1 MGEVFNRGITFSGQ
15 HRQFVLMRKS
25 QKPSSLRNEILSVVL
40 FSVSLVMFLSLISY
54 YDKDHSLFYYTNHP
68 QKIHNLL
75 GIIGS
80 NLSALLFQ
88 GFGFS
93 AFLLVVAVFHL
104 SVRLFITLKFSFR
117 PLKVL
122 SFLGLMFSTS
132 GLINLNLGK
141 VTFFNFSGNAG
152 GLLGLIVSD
161 FLIKYLNKPGANI
174 LLILVL
180 VLSLRLYTN
189 LSFIRLGRFIFIG
202 LTFLGKGLFFLFQ
215 TGKEIFT
222 QKKTDRAETKPLKE
236 KEPLPLFREREE
248 PQIIQKEPVIIAP
261 PAPDKIPPEKPNP
274 SPQPILPSGF
284 KLPPLTLLH
293 DPQREVTQIEREF
306 LLQNSRLLENKLND
320 FGVQATVVNVHP
332 GPVVTL
338 YELEPAP
345 GVKINRIVNLADDLA
360 LGLKAMGIRIIA
372 PIPGRGAI
380 GVEIPNKNRETV
392 FFKEIVGQ
400 EKFLQNE
407 SPLTLGMGKDIY
419 GMPIIADLAKMPHLL
434 IAGTTGSG
442 KSVFINSMIC
452 SILYKALP
460 TDVKLLFIDPKRSE
474 LTLYED
480 IPHLI
485 YPVVTDA
492 KQAAEALRWAVEEME
507 RRYHSLARMGA
518 RDIWVYNQKVL
529 KSQASMLLADS
540 AENGEEVPPQ
550 KMPWIVIVIDELA
563 NLMTVAT
570 REVEWLLARLAQMA
584 RAAGIH
590 LLVATQRPSVDIVTG
605 TIKANFPA
613 RISFRLSTK
622 TDSRIILDCNG
633 AENLLNQGDMLFLS
647 PRSGRIK
654 RLQGPFLSDDE
665 ILRIVEFLKEQAKPE
680 YQELHLE
687 VAEETSDD
695 SAEVTD
701 EKYREAVVLV
711 TNLGQASIS
720 LIQRKLRIG
729 YNRAARMI
737 EKMEE
742 DGIVGPSDG
751 VKPREVLRKMVD
763 I

>member
-1 MGEVFNRGITFSGQ
+1 
-15 HRQFVLMRKS
+15 MRKP
-25 QKPSSLRNEILSVVL
+25 QKPSSLRNEIFAVIL
-40 FSVSLVMFLSLISY
+40 FTVSLVTFLSLVSY
-54 YDKDHSLFYYTNHP
+54 YAEDPSLSYYTNHP

-80 NLSALLFQ
+80 CLSDFLFQ
-88 GFGFS
+88 SFGFS
-93 AFLLVVAVFHL
+93 AFLMVAGVFHL
-104 SVRLFITLKFSFR
+104 SIRLFITLKFSFR
-117 PLKVL
+117 PLKGL
-122 SFLGLMFSTS
+122 SFLGLLFSTA
-132 GLINLNLGK
+132 GLLSLNLGR
-141 VTFFNFSGNAG
+141 VTFLNFWGNAG
-152 GLLGLIVSD
+152 GLLGVIVSG
-161 FLIKYLNKPGANI
+161 FLIKYLNKPGTDI
-174 LLILVL
+174 LLLLIL

-189 LSFIRLGRFIFIG
+189 FSFIRLGRYCVTALF
-202 LTFLGKGLFFLFQ
+202 FLGNGLFFLFQ
-215 TGKEIFT
+215 SGKKIFT
-222 QKKTDRAETKPLKE
+222 RKKGDRGKPGTPKE
-236 KEPLPLFREREE
+236 KEPLPFFRKKEE
-248 PQIIQKEPVIIAP
+248 TPIIQKEPVIVAP
-261 PAPDKIPPEKPNP
+261 PAPEKISPEKPK
-274 SPQPILPSGF
+274 SSSQPTLPSGF
-284 KLPPLTLLH
+284 KFPPLTLLH
-293 DPQREVTQIEREF
+293 DPQREVTQIEKEF

-320 FGVQATVVNVHP
+320 FGVQAKVVNVHP

-400 EKFLQNE
+400 DKFIHNE

-442 KSVFINSMIC
+442 KSVFLNSMIC

-507 RRYHSLARMGA
+507 RRYHLLARMGA
-518 RDIWVYNQKVL
+518 RDIWIYNQKVAT
-529 KSQASMLLADS
+529 SQASTLLSDS
-540 AENGEEVPPQ
+540 AENEEEMPPQ
-550 KMPWIVIVIDELA
+550 KMPWVVIVIDELA

-605 TIKANFPA
+605 TIKANFAA
-613 RISFRLSTK
+613 RISFRLATK

-665 ILRIVEFLKEQAKPE
+665 IMRIVEFLKEQAKPE

-695 SAEVTD
+695 SADVTD
-701 EKYREAVVLV
+701 EKYREAVELV

-751 VKPREVLRKMVD
+751 VKPREVFRKMVD

>member
-1 MGEVFNRGITFSGQ
+1 
-15 HRQFVLMRKS
+15 
-25 QKPSSLRNEILSVVL
+25 
-40 FSVSLVMFLSLISY
+40 
-54 YDKDHSLFYYTNHP
+54 
-68 QKIHNLL
+68 
-75 GIIGS
+75 
-80 NLSALLFQ
+80 
-88 GFGFS
+88 
-93 AFLLVVAVFHL
+93 
-104 SVRLFITLKFSFR
+104 
-117 PLKVL
+117 
-122 SFLGLMFSTS
+122 
-132 GLINLNLGK
+132 
-141 VTFFNFSGNAG
+141 
-152 GLLGLIVSD
+152 
-161 FLIKYLNKPGANI
+161 
-174 LLILVL
+174 
-180 VLSLRLYTN
+180 
-189 LSFIRLGRFIFIG
+189 
-202 LTFLGKGLFFLFQ
+202 
-215 TGKEIFT
+215 
-222 QKKTDRAETKPLKE
+222 
-236 KEPLPLFREREE
+236 
-248 PQIIQKEPVIIAP
+248 
-261 PAPDKIPPEKPNP
+261 
-274 SPQPILPSGF
+274 
-284 KLPPLTLLH
+284 
-293 DPQREVTQIEREF
+293 
-306 LLQNSRLLENKLND
+306 
-320 FGVQATVVNVHP
+320 
-332 GPVVTL
+332 
-338 YELEPAP
+338 
-345 GVKINRIVNLADDLA
+345 
-360 LGLKAMGIRIIA
+360 
-372 PIPGRGAI
+372 
-380 GVEIPNKNRETV
+380 VEIPNKNRETV
-392 FFKEIVGQ
+392 CFKEIVGQ

-419 GMPIIADLAKMPHLL
+419 GMPIIANLAKMPHLL

-460 TDVKLLFIDPKRSE
+460 TDVKLLIIDPKRSE

-507 RRYHSLARMGA
+507 RRYHLLARMGA
-518 RDIWVYNQKVL
+518 RDIWVYNQKVV
-529 KSQASMLLADS
+529 KSQASTPLSDS
-540 AENGEEVPPQ
+540 AENGEEMPPQ

-605 TIKANFPA
+605 TIKANFAA
-613 RISFRLSTK
+613 RISFRLATK

-654 RLQGPFLSDDE
+654 RIHGPFLSDDE
-665 ILRIVEFLKEQAKPE
+665 IRRIVEFLKEQAKPE
-680 YQELHLE
+680 YQELHLK
-687 VAEETSDD
+687 VAEETADD
-695 SAEVTD
+695 SADVTD
-701 EKYREAVVLV
+701 EKYREAVTLV

-751 VKPREVLRKMVD
+751 VKPREVLRKMMD

>member
-1 MGEVFNRGITFSGQ
+1 
-15 HRQFVLMRKS
+15 MRKP
-25 QKPSSLRNEILSVVL
+25 QKPSSLRNEVLSVIL
-40 FSVSLVMFLSLISY
+40 FAVSLVMFLSLISY
-54 YDKDHSLFYYTNHP
+54 YAKDPSLSYYTNRP
-68 QKIHNLL
+68 QTIHNLL

-80 NLSALLFQ
+80 CLADLLFQ

-93 AFLLVVAVFHL
+93 AFLLVVAFFHL

-117 PLKVL
+117 LLKSL
-122 SFLGLMFSTS
+122 SFLGLMFSTA
-132 GLINLNLGK
+132 GLLNLNLGK
-141 VTFFNFSGNAG
+141 VTLINFSGNAG
-152 GLLGLIVSD
+152 GLLGSILSD
-161 FLIKYLNKPGANI
+161 FLIKYLNKAGSNI

-180 VLSLRLYTN
+180 VLSLRLYAN
-189 LSFIRLGRFIFIG
+189 FSFIQLGRFIFIG
-202 LTFLGKGLFFLFQ
+202 LTFLGKGLLFLFK
-215 TGKEIFT
+215 TGKKIFT
-222 QKKTDRAETKPLKE
+222 QKKADRAETKPLKK

-261 PAPDKIPPEKPNP
+261 PAPDKISPEKPKTP
-274 SPQPILPSGF
+274 AQVTLPSGF

-419 GMPIIADLAKMPHLL
+419 GMPIIANLAKMPHLL

-460 TDVKLLFIDPKRSE
+460 TDVKLLIIDPKRSE

-507 RRYHSLARMGA
+507 RRYHLLARMGA
-518 RDIWVYNQKVL
+518 RDIWAYNQKVV
-529 KSQASMLLADS
+529 KPQASTLLSDS
-540 AENGEEVPPQ
+540 AENGEEMPPQ

-605 TIKANFPA
+605 TIKANFAA
-613 RISFRLSTK
+613 RISFRLATK

-654 RLQGPFLSDDE
+654 RIHGPFLSDDE
-665 ILRIVEFLKEQAKPE
+665 IRRIVEFLKEQAKPE

-687 VAEETSDD
+687 VAEETADD
-695 SAEVTD
+695 SADVTD
-701 EKYREAVVLV
+701 EKYREAVALV

-751 VKPREVLRKMVD
+751 VKPREVLRKMMD

>member
-1 MGEVFNRGITFSGQ
+1 
-15 HRQFVLMRKS
+15 MRKP
-25 QKPSSLRNEILSVVL
+25 QKQSSLRNEILSVIL

-54 YDKDHSLFYYTNHP
+54 HAKDPSLFYYTNHP

-88 GFGFS
+88 GFGLS
-93 AFLLVVAVFHL
+93 AFLLVLAVLHF
-104 SVRLFITLKFSFR
+104 SIRLFISLKFSFR
-117 PLKVL
+117 LLKSL
-122 SFLGLMFSTS
+122 SFLGLLFSTA
-132 GLINLNLGK
+132 GLLNLNLGEI
-141 VTFFNFSGNAG
+141 TFINFSGTAG
-152 GLLGLIVSD
+152 GLLGLMVSD
-161 FLIKYLNKPGANI
+161 FLIKYLNKAGSNI

-189 LSFIRLGRFIFIG
+189 FSFIRLERFIFNG
-202 LTFLGKGLFFLFQ
+202 LTFLGKGLFLLFQ
-215 TGKEIFT
+215 TGKKIFT
-222 QKKTDRAETKPLKE
+222 QKKTGRAETKPLKK
-236 KEPLPLFREREE
+236 KEQLPLFREREE
-248 PQIIQKEPVIIAP
+248 PEIIQKEPVIIAP
-261 PAPDKIPPEKPNP
+261 PAPEKISPEKPK
-274 SPQPILPSGF
+274 SSHQPTLPSGF

-320 FGVQATVVNVHP
+320 FGVQATVINVHP

-392 FFKEIVGQ
+392 FFKEIIGQ
-400 EKFLQNE
+400 EKFLHNE

-419 GMPIIADLAKMPHLL
+419 GLPIIADLAKMPHLL

-442 KSVFINSMIC
+442 KSVFLNSMIC

-474 LTLYED
+474 LTLYAD

-507 RRYHSLARMGA
+507 RRYRSLARMGA
-518 RDIWVYNQKVL
+518 RDIWVYNQKVAT
-529 KSQASMLLADS
+529 SQASTLLSDS
-540 AENGEEVPPQ
+540 AENGEEEPPQ

-605 TIKANFPA
+605 TIKANFAA
-613 RISFRLSTK
+613 RISFRLATK

-687 VAEETSDD
+687 VAEETTDD

-701 EKYREAVVLV
+701 EKYREAVELV

-751 VKPREVLRKMVD
+751 VKPREVYRKMVD

>member
-1 MGEVFNRGITFSGQ
+1 
-15 HRQFVLMRKS
+15 MRKS
-25 QKPSSLRNEILSVVL
+25 QKPSSLRNEILSVIL

-54 YDKDHSLFYYTNHP
+54 YAKDSSLSYYTNRP

-80 NLSALLFQ
+80 CLSDLLFQ

-93 AFLLVVAVFHL
+93 AFLLAVAVFHL

-117 PLKVL
+117 PLKGL
-122 SFLGLMFSTS
+122 SFLGFMFSTA
-132 GLINLNLGK
+132 GLLNLSLGK

-392 FFKEIVGQ
+392 FFKEIIGQ
-400 EKFLQNE
+400 EKFLHNE

-442 KSVFINSMIC
+442 KSVFLNSMIC

-492 KQAAEALRWAVEEME
+492 KQAAEALRWAVEGME

-518 RDIWVYNQKVL
+518 RDIWVYNQKVV

-540 AENGEEVPPQ
+540 AENGEELPPQ

-605 TIKANFPA
+605 TIKANFAA
-613 RISFRLSTK
+613 RISFRLATK

-665 ILRIVEFLKEQAKPE
+665 ILRIVEFLKGQAKPE

-687 VAEETSDD
+687 VADETSDD

-701 EKYREAVVLV
+701 EKYREAVALV

-751 VKPREVLRKMVD
+751 VKPREVYRKMVD

>member
-1 MGEVFNRGITFSGQ
+1 
-15 HRQFVLMRKS
+15 MRKS
-25 QKPSSLRNEILSVVL
+25 QKPSSLGNEILSVVL
-40 FSVSLVMFLSLISY
+40 FTFSLVMLLSLISY
-54 YDKDHSLFYYTNHP
+54 HAEDPSFSYYTNRP
-68 QKIHNLL
+68 QQIHNFL

-80 NLSALLFQ
+80 YFSDLLFQ
-88 GFGFS
+88 TFGLS
-93 AFLLVVAVFHL
+93 SFLLVVASFHL

-117 PLKVL
+117 LLKSL
-122 SFLGLMFSTS
+122 NFIGLIFSTA
-132 GLINLNLGK
+132 GLLSLSLGK
-141 VTFFNFSGNAG
+141 IILLNFSGNAG
-152 GLLGLIVSD
+152 GLLGLIISD
-161 FLIKYLNKPGANI
+161 FLIRYLNTMGSNI

-180 VLSLRLYTN
+180 VVCLRLYTN
-189 LSFIRLGRFIFIG
+189 FSFIHLGRLFLKLFVS
-202 LTFLGKGLFFLFQ
+202 LGKIFLSLFQ
-215 TGKEIFT
+215 LGEKFFS
-222 QKKTDRAETKPLKE
+222 QKKTTIAETKPLKE
-236 KEPLPLFREREE
+236 KEPVSFFQGKKE
-248 PQIIQKEPVIIAP
+248 PQIVQKEPVITTP
-261 PAPDKIPPEKPNP
+261 PANEKVTPDKPKAPH
-274 SPQPILPSGF
+274 QPTTPPSGF
-284 KLPPLTLLH
+284 NLPPLSLLH
-293 DPQREVTQIEREF
+293 DPKKEVTQLERDV

-372 PIPGRGAI
+372 PIPGKGAI
-380 GVEIPNKNRETV
+380 GVEIPNKSRETV
-392 FFKEIVGQ
+392 YFKEIVGQ

-419 GMPIIADLAKMPHLL
+419 GMSIIADLAKMPHLL

-460 TDVKLLFIDPKRSE
+460 AEVKLLIVDPKRSE
-474 LTLYED
+474 LTLYEE

-492 KQAAEALRWAVEEME
+492 KQSAEALRWAVEEME
-507 RRYHSLARMGA
+507 RRYHLLAKMGA
-518 RDIWVYNQKVL
+518 RDIWMYNQKIN
-529 KSQASMLLADS
+529 KAQTGMLLSDS
-540 AENGEEVPPQ
+540 AENGEEAPPQ
-550 KMPWIVIVIDELA
+550 KMAWIVIVIDELA

-590 LLVATQRPSVDIVTG
+590 LLVATQRPSVDIITG
-605 TIKANFPA
+605 TIKANFAA
-613 RISFRLSTK
+613 RISFRLATK

-654 RLQGPFLSDDE
+654 RIHGPFLSDDE
-665 ILRIVEFLKEQAKPE
+665 ILRIVEFLKNQAKPE

-687 VAEETSDD
+687 ASEETSDD
-695 SAEVTD
+695 TTEITD
-701 EKYREAVVLV
+701 EKYREAVALV

-729 YNRAARMI
+729 YNRAARII

-751 VKPREVLRKMVD
+751 VKPREVFRKMVD

>member
-1 MGEVFNRGITFSGQ
+1 
-15 HRQFVLMRKS
+15 MRKP
-25 QKPSSLRNEILSVVL
+25 QKPSSLRNEILSVIL
-40 FSVSLVMFLSLISY
+40 FTVSLVMFLSLISY
-54 YDKDHSLFYYTNHP
+54 YAEDSSLSYYTNRP

-80 NLSALLFQ
+80 CLSDLLFQ

-117 PLKVL
+117 LLKSL
-122 SFLGLMFSTS
+122 SFLGLMFSTA
-132 GLINLNLGK
+132 GLLNLNLGK
-141 VTFFNFSGNAG
+141 VTLINFSGNAG

-189 LSFIRLGRFIFIG
+189 FSFIRLGRFIFIG
-202 LTFLGKGLFFLFQ
+202 LTFLGKGLLFLFQ
-215 TGKEIFT
+215 TGKKIFT
-222 QKKTDRAETKPLKE
+222 QKKADRAETKPLKE
-236 KEPLPLFREREE
+236 KEPLPLFRERKE

-261 PAPDKIPPEKPNP
+261 RAPDKISPEQPKP

-293 DPQREVTQIEREF
+293 DPQREVTPIEREF

-392 FFKEIVGQ
+392 LFKEIVGQ

-419 GMPIIADLAKMPHLL
+419 GMTIIADLAKMPHLL

-460 TDVKLLFIDPKRSE
+460 TDVKLLIIDPKRSE

-492 KQAAEALRWAVEEME
+492 KQAAEALRWAVGEME
-507 RRYHSLARMGA
+507 RRYHLLAKLGA
-518 RDIWVYNQKVL
+518 RDIWMYNQKIA
-529 KSQASMLLADS
+529 KAQTGTLLSDS
-540 AENGEEVPPQ
+540 AENGEEMPPQ

-605 TIKANFPA
+605 TIKANFAA
-613 RISFRLSTK
+613 RISFRLATK

-654 RLQGPFLSDDE
+654 RIHGPFLSDDE

-687 VAEETSDD
+687 VAEETADE
-695 SAEVTD
+695 SADVTD
-701 EKYREAVVLV
+701 EKYREAVALV

-751 VKPREVLRKMVD
+751 VKPREVYRKMVD

>member
-1 MGEVFNRGITFSGQ
+1 
-15 HRQFVLMRKS
+15 MRKP
-25 QKPSSLRNEILSVVL
+25 QKSPSLRNEILSL
-40 FSVSLVMFLSLISY
+40 TFFTFSVAMLLSLISHY
-54 YDKDHSLFYYTNHP
+54 AEDPSLSYYTNRP

-80 NLSALLFQ
+80 YLSDLLFQ
-88 GFGFS
+88 AFGLS
-93 AFLLVVAVFHL
+93 SFLLVVAFFHL
-104 SVRLFITLKFSFR
+104 SVRLFITLKFSFQL
-117 PLKVL
+117 LKSL
-122 SFLGLMFSTS
+122 SFI
-132 GLINLNLGK
+132 GLIISTAGLLSLDAGK
-141 VTFFNFSGNAG
+141 VMLGNFSGNAG
-152 GLLGLIVSD
+152 GLLGLITSD
-161 FLIKYLNKPGANI
+161 FLIKYLNVLGSNI
-174 LLILVL
+174 VLILVL
-180 VLSLRLYTN
+180 VLSARVYTSF
-189 LSFIRLGRFIFIG
+189 SFIRLGKLLFTA
-202 LTFLGKGLFFLFQ
+202 LMFLGKGLVFLFHR
-215 TGKEIFT
+215 GKKIFY
-222 QKKTDRAETKPLKE
+222 QKKTNGATPKSLTGEKPAPIFRGRE
-236 KEPLPLFREREE
+236 K

-261 PAPDKIPPEKPNP
+261 PVTEKILPEKPKG
-274 SPQPILPSGF
+274 SPHPAVPSGF
-284 KLPPLTLLH
+284 KLPPLSLLH
-293 DPQREVTQIEREF
+293 DPKREVTQIEREI
-306 LLQNSRLLENKLND
+306 LLQNSRLLENKLSD
-320 FGVQATVVNVHP
+320 FGVQATVANVHP

-400 EKFLQNE
+400 EKFLHNE

-419 GMPIIADLAKMPHLL
+419 GMPIITDLSKMPHLL

-460 TDVKLLFIDPKRSE
+460 TDVKLLIIDPKRSE

-518 RDIWVYNQKVL
+518 RDIWVYNQKVANNQGTTV
-529 KSQASMLLADS
+529 SPVTED
-540 AENGEEVPPQ
+540 NGEEAPPQ

-563 NLMTVAT
+563 NLMTVST

-605 TIKANFPA
+605 TIKANFAA
-613 RISFRLSTK
+613 RISFRLATK
-622 TDSRIILDCNG
+622 TDSPIILDCNG

-654 RLQGPFLSDDE
+654 RIHGPFLSDDE
-665 ILRIVEFLKEQAKPE
+665 IFRIVDFIKTQAKPE

-687 VAEETSDD
+687 SSKETSDD
-695 SAEVTD
+695 TTEVTD
-701 EKYREAVVLV
+701 EKYREAVTLV

-751 VKPREVLRKMVD
+751 VKPREVYRKMVD

>member
-1 MGEVFNRGITFSGQ
+1 LPR
-15 HRQFVLMRKS
+15 
-25 QKPSSLRNEILSVVL
+25 LSNTV
-40 FSVSLVMFLSLISY
+40 
-54 YDKDHSLFYYTNHP
+54 
-68 QKIHNLL
+68 
-75 GIIGS
+75 
-80 NLSALLFQ
+80 
-88 GFGFS
+88 
-93 AFLLVVAVFHL
+93 
-104 SVRLFITLKFSFR
+104 
-117 PLKVL
+117 
-122 SFLGLMFSTS
+122 
-132 GLINLNLGK
+132 
-141 VTFFNFSGNAG
+141 
-152 GLLGLIVSD
+152 
-161 FLIKYLNKPGANI
+161 
-174 LLILVL
+174 
-180 VLSLRLYTN
+180 
-189 LSFIRLGRFIFIG
+189 
-202 LTFLGKGLFFLFQ
+202 LTFLRKGLLALFHL
-215 TGKEIFT
+215 GKKVLAC
-222 QKKTDRAETKPLKE
+222 KKGDWPETRSPKE
-236 KEPLPLFREREE
+236 RDPLPLFRKREE
-248 PQIIQKEPVIIAP
+248 PQLIQKEPVIIVP
-261 PAPDKIPPEKPNP
+261 PVTDKVLPEK
-274 SPQPILPSGF
+274 SKSFSQPPMPSGF
-284 KLPPLTLLH
+284 KLPPLSLLH
-293 DPQREVTQIEREF
+293 DPQREVTQIERDL

-320 FGVQATVVNVHP
+320 FGVQTTVVNVHP

-400 EKFLQNE
+400 EKFLHNE

-419 GMPIIADLAKMPHLL
+419 GMPIISDLAKMPHLL

-442 KSVFINSMIC
+442 KSVFLNSLIC

-474 LTLYED
+474 LTLYAD

-507 RRYHSLARMGA
+507 RRYRLLARMGA
-518 RDIWVYNQKVL
+518 RDIWVYNRKVTT
-529 KSQASMLLADS
+529 SQAGTLFSDAPK
-540 AENGEEVPPQ
+540 NGEDEPPQ

-563 NLMTVAT
+563 NLMTVST
-570 REVEWLLARLAQMA
+570 REVEWLIARLAQMA

-605 TIKANFPA
+605 TIKANFAA
-613 RISFRLSTK
+613 RISFRLATK

-665 ILRIVEFLKEQAKPE
+665 IVRIVQFLKEQAKPE

-687 VAEETSDD
+687 VAEETTDD
-695 SAEVTD
+695 TDDVTD
-701 EKYREAVVLV
+701 EKYREAVELV

-751 VKPREVLRKMVD
+751 VKPREVFRKLVD

>member
-1 MGEVFNRGITFSGQ
+1 
-15 HRQFVLMRKS
+15 
-25 QKPSSLRNEILSVVL
+25 
-40 FSVSLVMFLSLISY
+40 
-54 YDKDHSLFYYTNHP
+54 
-68 QKIHNLL
+68 
-75 GIIGS
+75 
-80 NLSALLFQ
+80 
-88 GFGFS
+88 
-93 AFLLVVAVFHL
+93 
-104 SVRLFITLKFSFR
+104 
-117 PLKVL
+117 
-122 SFLGLMFSTS
+122 
-132 GLINLNLGK
+132 
-141 VTFFNFSGNAG
+141 
-152 GLLGLIVSD
+152 
-161 FLIKYLNKPGANI
+161 
-174 LLILVL
+174 
-180 VLSLRLYTN
+180 
-189 LSFIRLGRFIFIG
+189 
-202 LTFLGKGLFFLFQ
+202 
-215 TGKEIFT
+215 
-222 QKKTDRAETKPLKE
+222 
-236 KEPLPLFREREE
+236 
-248 PQIIQKEPVIIAP
+248 
-261 PAPDKIPPEKPNP
+261 
-274 SPQPILPSGF
+274 
-284 KLPPLTLLH
+284 
-293 DPQREVTQIEREF
+293 
-306 LLQNSRLLENKLND
+306 
-320 FGVQATVVNVHP
+320 
-332 GPVVTL
+332 
-338 YELEPAP
+338 
-345 GVKINRIVNLADDLA
+345 
-360 LGLKAMGIRIIA
+360 
-372 PIPGRGAI
+372 
-380 GVEIPNKNRETV
+380 
-392 FFKEIVGQ
+392 
-400 EKFLQNE
+400 
-407 SPLTLGMGKDIY
+407 MGKDIY

-460 TDVKLLFIDPKRSE
+460 TDVKLLIIDPKRSE

-518 RDIWVYNQKVL
+518 RDIWIYNQKVV
-529 KSQASMLLADS
+529 KSQASTLLSDS
-540 AENGEEVPPQ
+540 AENGEEMPPQ
-550 KMPWIVIVIDELA
+550 KMPWIVVVIDELA

-605 TIKANFPA
+605 TIKANFSA
-613 RISFRLSTK
+613 RISFRLATK

-647 PRSGRIK
+647 PRSGRVK
-654 RLQGPFLSDDE
+654 RIHGPFLSDDE
-665 ILRIVEFLKEQAKPE
+665 ILGIVEFLKGQAKPD

-687 VAEETSDD
+687 VAQETADD
-695 SAEVTD
+695 SADVAD
-701 EKYREAVVLV
+701 EKYREAVALV

>member
-1 MGEVFNRGITFSGQ
+1 
-15 HRQFVLMRKS
+15 
-25 QKPSSLRNEILSVVL
+25 
-40 FSVSLVMFLSLISY
+40 
-54 YDKDHSLFYYTNHP
+54 
-68 QKIHNLL
+68 
-75 GIIGS
+75 
-80 NLSALLFQ
+80 
-88 GFGFS
+88 
-93 AFLLVVAVFHL
+93 
-104 SVRLFITLKFSFR
+104 
-117 PLKVL
+117 
-122 SFLGLMFSTS
+122 
-132 GLINLNLGK
+132 
-141 VTFFNFSGNAG
+141 
-152 GLLGLIVSD
+152 
-161 FLIKYLNKPGANI
+161 
-174 LLILVL
+174 
-180 VLSLRLYTN
+180 
-189 LSFIRLGRFIFIG
+189 
-202 LTFLGKGLFFLFQ
+202 
-215 TGKEIFT
+215 
-222 QKKTDRAETKPLKE
+222 
-236 KEPLPLFREREE
+236 
-248 PQIIQKEPVIIAP
+248 
-261 PAPDKIPPEKPNP
+261 
-274 SPQPILPSGF
+274 
-284 KLPPLTLLH
+284 LLH
-293 DPQREVTQIEREF
+293 DPQREVTPIEREF

-392 FFKEIVGQ
+392 LFKEIVGQ

-419 GMPIIADLAKMPHLL
+419 GMTIIADLAKMPHLL

-460 TDVKLLFIDPKRSE
+460 TDVKLLIIDPKRSE

-492 KQAAEALRWAVEEME
+492 KQAAEALRWAVGEME
-507 RRYHSLARMGA
+507 RRYHLLAKLGA
-518 RDIWVYNQKVL
+518 RDIWIYNQKVA
-529 KSQASMLLADS
+529 KAQTGTLLSDS
-540 AENGEEVPPQ
+540 AENGEETPPQ

-605 TIKANFPA
+605 TIKANFAA
-613 RISFRLSTK
+613 RISFRLATK

-654 RLQGPFLSDDE
+654 RIHGPFLSDDE

-687 VAEETSDD
+687 VTEETADE
-695 SAEVTD
+695 SADVTD
-701 EKYREAVVLV
+701 EKYREAVALV

-751 VKPREVLRKMVD
+751 VKPREVYRKMVD